1 MTQNERP
8 TTQAAINP
16 RVVVFLATHGLP
28 LDTIE
33 RDSEGEIKRIAL
45 NGSPMPWTA
54 HYSLW
59 IDHMWR
65 DWAEQL
71 GFKSVGGSRAH
82 ECAIMAGHTHDE
94 FDAWLQ
100 NKVITSPTQG
110 AALDI

>member
-1 MTQNERP
+1 MTTQNERP
-8 TTQAAINP
+8 TTQAATNP
-16 RVVVFLATHGLP
+16 RVITFLAAHGLP

-45 NGSPMPWTA
+45 NGSTMPWTA

-65 DWAEQL
+65 DWAEEL
-71 GFKSVGGSRAH
+71 GFKSQDGSRAH
-82 ECAIMAGHTHDE
+82 QHALMAGHTHEE

-100 NKVITSPTQG
+100 IEAVTSTNQG
-110 AALDI
+110 DTK